1 MKLSGLVLL
10 VSGWIVVVSA
20 LCLLLLPIVRDA
32 FIIAGIIVEFLGL
45 LLVGRAHCESL
56 GDRQ

>member
-1 MKLSGLVLL
+1 